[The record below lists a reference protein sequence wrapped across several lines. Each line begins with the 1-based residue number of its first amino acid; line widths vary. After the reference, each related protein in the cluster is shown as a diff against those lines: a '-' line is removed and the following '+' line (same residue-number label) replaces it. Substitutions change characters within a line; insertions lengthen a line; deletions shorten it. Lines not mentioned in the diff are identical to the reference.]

1 MTNSGT
7 TAPPPSPK
15 FDPQRARAA
24 RWGLAY
30 HDLTED
36 PPQDQAVKQVPLEL
50 MVRERWIPIE
60 KRGDTAVIASVH
72 LPQNSIR
79 AQVRESMGVT
89 EVEWRLTGYAG
100 IDSSLQEVFRDV
112 LLDNS
117 IMGLY
122 RINPESCAYTVTTK
136 AQFLILVA
144 LVATF
149 VGLFVAFPHLVLLFT
164 IIFINLCFSAG
175 IVFKFCV
182 AMVGARSEQR
192 QVVTDDE
199 VAELHDEDL
208 PIYTVLVPAYKEANV
223 VSLLFE
229 NLRSLDYPPDKL
241 DIILLLESDD
251 DETVNA
257 ARSTLAPDAATIMLI
272 PDAPPK
278 TKPKACNVGLQF
290 ARGEYVVIYDAEDRP
305 EGDQLKRAL
314 IAFRKGGPDMVCV
327 QAALNYFNRNENFL
341 TRMFTLEYSFWFDYV
356 LPGLDRLRL
365 PIPLGGTSN
374 HFRTRELKELGGWDP
389 FNVTED
395 ADLGIRAAAQG
406 YRVGVVNST
415 TFEEAN
421 NNTWNWIRQRSRW
434 IKGYMQTVLVHLRHP
449 LVLVKNTGWKQAF
462 GFLVLIGG
470 TPATF
475 LAMPVAFLTSSWVL
489 LFGRD
494 TADAYPPFLLA
505 AMSFNFLIGNG
516 LMIYLNLLA
525 VYKRRYYQ
533 LVPFALLNPLYW
545 CFHAF
550 ASYKALVQL
559 VTKPFFWEKTVHG
572 LTTHPTQQGGSAHE
586 RADNAA

>member
-1 MTNSGT
+1 
-7 TAPPPSPK
+7 
-15 FDPQRARAA
+15 
-24 RWGLAY
+24 LEY
-30 HDLTED
+30 HDLIKD
-36 PPQDQAVKQVPLEL
+36 PPIGDAVRRVPLEL
-50 MVRERWIPIE
+50 MVRERWIPIDVVGE
-60 KRGDTAVIASVH
+60 TAVIASVH
-72 LPQNSIR
+72 LPQNAIR
-79 AQVRESMGVT
+79 AQIRDALDVT
-89 EVEWRLTGYAG
+89 EVEWRLTAYSD
-100 IDSSLQEVFRDV
+100 IDQSLQDLFRNE

-117 IMGLY
+117 ILGLY
-122 RINPESCAYTVTTK
+122 RINPESCAYTVFTK
-136 AQFLILVA
+136 SQFLIAGLLLLA
-144 LVATF
+144 LVSF
-149 VGLFVAFPHLVLLFT
+149 VLAFPSMALLAA
-164 IIFINLCFSAG
+164 IVIINLCFSAG
-175 IVFKFCV
+175 IVFKFAV

-199 VAELHDEDL
+199 VAALNDEDL
-208 PIYTVLVPAYKEANV
+208 PMYTVLVPAYKEANV
-223 VSLLFE
+223 VTLLFE

-251 DETVNA
+251 DETINA
-257 ARSTLAPDAATIMLI
+257 ARDSIAPEAATIMLI

-305 EGDQLKRAL
+305 ESDQLKRAL
-314 IAFRKGGPDMVCV
+314 IAFQKGGNDMVCV

-374 HFRTRELKELGGWDP
+374 HFRTNALKDLGGWDP

-434 IKGYMQTVLVHLRHP
+434 IKGYIQTVLVHLRHP
-449 LVLVKNTGWKQAF
+449 AELVKQTGWRQAF
-462 GFLVLIGG
+462 GFMILIGG

-475 LAMPVAFLTSSWVL
+475 LAMPIAFVLSLWVM

-494 TADAYPPFLLA
+494 AIGDYPPFLLA
-505 AMSFNFLIGNG
+505 MMSFNFLVGNG

-525 VYKRRYYQ
+525 VYKRQYYQ
-533 LVPFALLNPLYW
+533 LVPFALLNPIYW

-550 ASYKALVQL
+550 ASYKAAIQL
-559 VTKPFFWEKTVHG
+559 ITKPFYWEKTTHG
-572 LTTHPTQQGGSAHE
+572 LTSHPTRDHLENNELAN
-586 RADNAA
+586 DNAA

>member
-1 MTNSGT
+1 VTD
-7 TAPPPSPK
+7 TASPPSPP

-24 RWGLAY
+24 RWGLQY
-30 HDLTED
+30 HDLAES
-36 PPQDQAVKQVPLEL
+36 PPIGDAVRRVPLEL
-50 MVRERWIPIE
+50 MVRERWIPIDVV
-60 KRGDTAVIASVH
+60 GDTAVIASVH

-79 AQVRESMGVT
+79 AQVREALDVT
-89 EVEWRLTGYAG
+89 DVEWRLTGYSG
-100 IDSSLQEVFRDV
+100 IDQSLQDAFRTE

-117 IMGLY
+117 ILGLY
-122 RINPESCAYTVTTK
+122 RINPESCAYTVFTRSQYLVMSVMLVT
-136 AQFLILVA
+136 LVA
-144 LVATF
+144 FIA
-149 VGLFVAFPHLVLLFT
+149 AFPSTALFAA
-164 IIFINLCFSAG
+164 IILINLCFSAG
-175 IVFKFCV
+175 IVFKFAV

-192 QVVTDDE
+192 QVVTDAE
-199 VAELHDEDL
+199 VAELLDEDL
-208 PIYTVLVPAYKEANV
+208 PMYTVLVPAYKEANV
-223 VSLLFE
+223 VTLLFE
-229 NLRSLDYPPDKL
+229 NLRSLDYPADKL

-251 DETVNA
+251 HETIDA
-257 ARSTLAPDAATIMLI
+257 ARGSIAPEAATIMLI

-290 ARGEYVVIYDAEDRP
+290 ARGDYVVIYDAEDRP
-305 EGDQLKRAL
+305 ESDQLKRAL
-314 IAFRKGGPDMVCV
+314 IAFRKGGEDMVCV

-374 HFRTRELKELGGWDP
+374 HFRTGALKELGGWDP

-421 NNTWNWIRQRSRW
+421 NDSWNWIRQRSRW
-434 IKGYMQTVLVHLRHP
+434 IKGYIQTVLVHLRHP
-449 LVLVKNTGWKQAF
+449 VELVRQTGLRQAF
-462 GFLVLIGG
+462 GFMILIGG

-475 LAMPVAFLTSSWVL
+475 LAMPLAFITSLWVL
-489 LFGRD
+489 LWGRD
-494 TADAYPPFLLA
+494 ATGDYPPFLLA
-505 AMSFNFLIGNG
+505 AMSFNFLVGNG

-525 VYKRRYYQ
+525 VYKRQYYQ

-550 ASYKALVQL
+550 ASYKAAIQL
-559 VTKPFFWEKTVHG
+559 VTKPFYWEKTTHG
-572 LTTHPTQQGGSAHE
+572 LTSHPTRDHLEDHENADSA
-586 RADNAA
+586 A

>member
-1 MTNSGT
+1 MT
-7 TAPPPSPK
+7 PPPP

-30 HDLTED
+30 HDLIQD
-36 PPQDQAVKQVPLEL
+36 PPTGDAVRRVPLEL
-50 MVRERWIPIE
+50 MVRERWIPINVID
-60 KRGDTAVIASVH
+60 DTAVIASVH

-79 AQVRESMGVT
+79 AQVREALDVS
-89 EVEWRLTGYAG
+89 EVEWRLTAYAD
-100 IDSSLQEVFRDV
+100 IDQSLQTAFRNE

-122 RINPESCAYTVTTK
+122 RINPESCAYTVFTRP
-136 AQFLILVA
+136 QFLIGSAVLLA
-144 LVATF
+144 LVAF
-149 VGLFVAFPHLVLLFT
+149 VIAFPSISLLAA
-164 IIFINLCFSAG
+164 IVIINLGFSAG
-175 IVFKFCV
+175 IIFKFAV

-192 QVVTDDE
+192 QVVSDVE
-199 VAELHDEDL
+199 VEALDDEDL
-208 PIYTVLVPAYKEANV
+208 PMYTVLVPAYKEANV

-229 NLRSLDYPPDKL
+229 NLRSLDYPADKL
-241 DIILLLESDD
+241 DIILLLEAD
-251 DETVNA
+251 DEETINA
-257 ARSTLAPDAATIMLI
+257 ARSSIAPEAATIMLI

-305 EGDQLKRAL
+305 EADQLKRAL
-314 IAFRKGGPDMVCV
+314 IAFEKGGPDMVCV

-374 HFRTRELKELGGWDP
+374 HFRTDILKELGGWDP

-395 ADLGIRAAAQG
+395 ADLGIRASAQG

-421 NNTWNWIRQRSRW
+421 NDTWNWIRQRSRW
-434 IKGYMQTVLVHLRHP
+434 IKGYIQTVLVHLRHP
-449 LVLVKNTGWKQAF
+449 LQLVRQTGLRQAL

-475 LAMPVAFLTSSWVL
+475 LAMPLAFVTSIWVL
-489 LFGRD
+489 LFGRETTGD
-494 TADAYPPFLLA
+494 YPPFLLA
-505 AMSFNFLIGNG
+505 MTSFNFLIGNG

-525 VYKRRYYQ
+525 VYKRQYYQ
-533 LVPFALLNPLYW
+533 LVPFALMNPIYW

-550 ASYKALVQL
+550 ASYKAVIQL
-559 VTKPFFWEKTVHG
+559 VTKPFYWEKTTHG
-572 LTTHPTQQGGSAHE
+572 LTSHTSQKAKPDNE
-586 RADNAA
+586 LADNNAA

>member
-1 MTNSGT
+1 MTDVRE
-7 TAPPPSPK
+7 PPARP
-15 FDPQRARAA
+15 FDAQRARAA
-24 RWGLAY
+24 RWGLEY
-30 HDLTED
+30 HDLIES
-36 PPQDQAVKQVPLEL
+36 PPDGESVRRVPLEL
-50 MVRERWIPIE
+50 MVRERWIPIGVQDE
-60 KRGDTAVIASVH
+60 TCVMASVH
-72 LPQNSIR
+72 LPSNAIR
-79 AQVRESMGVT
+79 AQVRETLDVT
-89 EVEWRLTGYAG
+89 EVEWRLTGYAD
-100 IDSSLQEVFRDV
+100 IDQSLQEAFRNE

-117 IMGLY
+117 ILGLY
-122 RINPESCAYTVTTK
+122 RINPESCAYTVFTRS
-136 AQFLILVA
+136 QFIIMGVLVA
-144 LVATF
+144 ALISF
-149 VGLFVAFPHLVLLFT
+149 IVAFPATALLAGV
-164 IIFINLCFSAG
+164 IIINLCFSAG
-175 IVFKFCV
+175 IVFKFAV

-192 QVVTDDE
+192 QVVTQAEVDELNDD
-199 VAELHDEDL
+199 DL
-208 PIYTVLVPAYKEANV
+208 PMYTVLVPAYKEANV
-223 VSLLFE
+223 VTLLFN
-229 NLRSLDYPPDKL
+229 NLRSLDYPPEKL

-251 DETVNA
+251 DETIDA
-257 ARSTLAPDAATIMLI
+257 ARGSIAPDAATILLI

-305 EGDQLKRAL
+305 EPDQLKRAL
-314 IAFRKGGPDMVCV
+314 IAFEKGGEDMVCV

-374 HFRTRELKELGGWDP
+374 HFRTGALKELGGWDP

-395 ADLGIRAAAQG
+395 ADLGIRASAQG

-434 IKGYMQTVLVHLRHP
+434 IKGYIQTVLVHLRHP
-449 LVLVKNTGWKQAF
+449 LDLVRQTGWRQAF
-462 GFLVLIGG
+462 GFMVLIGG

-475 LAMPVAFLTSSWVL
+475 LAMPLAFVTSIWVMA
-489 LFGRD
+489 FGRD
-494 TADAYPPFLLA
+494 ATGGYPPVLLA
-505 AMSFNFLIGNG
+505 TMSFNFLVGNG

-525 VYKRRYYQ
+525 VYKRKYYQ

-550 ASYKALVQL
+550 ASYKAAIQL
-559 VTKPFFWEKTVHG
+559 VTKPFYWEKTNHG
-572 LTTHPTQQGGSAHE
+572 ITTHQTAEHSDEFTDGT
-586 RADNAA
+586 AA